1 MVAAPRLDVDP
12 AMSVGSLRALLRRDY
27 GWAFALELDR
37 PGARH
42 FFWYYSEENEEPRIG
57 VRGTDPGEAFE
68 PLVDIPFAVRDL
80 DRALSALPDRATV
93 AELLLAE
100 PDRRAI
106 VERVQSLQGHG
117 YGEVRGN
124 VIAADF
130 QPCHII
136 RFALSLLGVEKFEP
150 VSSKWV
156 RGTFLQ
162 GAPLAADVAAGQE
175 GDWLYP
181 LRPTLDH
188 AAE

>member
-1 MVAAPRLDVDP
+1 VDP
-12 AMSVGSLRALLRRDY
+12 AISVGALRGLLRRDY
-27 GWAFALELDR
+27 GWAFDLDLDR
-37 PGARH
+37 SGSRH

-57 VRGTDPGEAFE
+57 VRGIDPGEAYE
-68 PLVDIPFAVRDL
+68 PLIDIPFAVRAL
-80 DRALSALPDRATV
+80 DRALAGLPDHATV
-93 AELLLAE
+93 AEFLIGQ

-106 VERVQSLQGHG
+106 VERVQSLQGHP

-124 VIAADF
+124 VVAADF
-130 QPCHII
+130 QPCHVI

-162 GAPLAADVAAGQE
+162 GAPLAADVAAGTE

-181 LRPTLDH
+181 LRPTIDD
-188 AAE
+188 AA